1 MQFERFGG
9 AKYTTLAGRRAKIVT
24 ISKKCFEEKRII
36 KRRLGPISSRQG
48 AIKLQGRIL
57 IGLTALR
64 LGCNLIGPPPI
75 IMCAHGLRQSSARIL
90 IGLEEILRA
99 V

>member
-1 MQFERFGG
+1 MF
-9 AKYTTLAGRRAKIVT
+9 RR
-24 ISKKCFEEKRII
+24 KRNI
-36 KRRLGPISSRQG
+36 KRRLGPISSRQA

-57 IGLTALR
+57 ISPTALR
-64 LGCNLIGPPPI
+64 LVRYARVQFDWPTPI
-75 IMCAHGLRQSSARIL
+75 ILCAHGLRQSSARIL